1 MRCIHKFLLPYG
13 GVLCHTTL
21 TVKPPKTTVNPAH
34 MCITVGNSSQGV
46 NCFNSIQLT
55 YMGVVCVIIEGM
67 RFFLVF
73 FG

>member
-1 MRCIHKFLLPYG
+1 MVVYFVTQPTR
-13 GVLCHTTL
+13 
-21 TVKPPKTTVNPAH
+21 KTAEDYSESGSHVR
-34 MCITVGNSSQGV
+34 ITVGNSSQGV
-46 NCFNSIQLT
+46 NCFTSIQLT